1 MQLTGVRFPANALT
15 FIYMSELYS
24 VGGIVVSIAAS
35 QAVDPGSIPGQ
46 CNVLLIQFSGTG
58 LLIIGGFSGQ
68 GQSKPCS
75 CKVKL

>member
-15 FIYMSELYS
+15 FIYISEIYS

-46 CNVLLIQFSGTG
+46 CNYHLKQYLGSG
-58 LLIIGGFSGQ
+58 LLINGGFSGQ

-75 CKVKL
+75 